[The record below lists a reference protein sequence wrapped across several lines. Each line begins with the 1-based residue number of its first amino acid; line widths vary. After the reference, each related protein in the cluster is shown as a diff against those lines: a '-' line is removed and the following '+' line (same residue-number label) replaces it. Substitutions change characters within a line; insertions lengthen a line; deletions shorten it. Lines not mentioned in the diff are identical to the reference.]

1 MLNSGTDETLVLYWI
16 TSYIIVFFPHL
27 QNLLVEMNIGL
38 IEKKIIE
45 TCRSKN
51 MWVKKHSVVHDS

>member
-51 MWVKKHSVVHDS
+51 M